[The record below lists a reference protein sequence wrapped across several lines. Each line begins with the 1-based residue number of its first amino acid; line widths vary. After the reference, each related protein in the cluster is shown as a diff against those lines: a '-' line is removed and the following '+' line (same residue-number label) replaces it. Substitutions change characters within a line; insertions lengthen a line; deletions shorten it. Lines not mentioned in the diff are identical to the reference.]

1 MTNTNNPAVT
11 KLSTSSAL
19 PKVFI
24 GLPQWQH
31 SHWPKTWFANYPK
44 SDNQLVH
51 YANECNTVEGNTTFY
66 SLPHSDAVA
75 RWEQSVGSDFSFT
88 FKFNQQITHVHQL
101 LHCEDEV
108 NEQLQTLAP
117 LKHKL
122 GIMLLQLPAS
132 FGPEKLERL
141 AAFLHHLPRHITVA
155 VEVRHLAFF
164 GKGDEEKQLNQLL
177 IEHNANRIIMDT
189 RALFTGPVSRLDTGA
204 NTRASNSALLSEVRH
219 KKPKVPVNVIATA
232 NNPVVRFVG
241 NDTDEDNIAC
251 LTPWV
256 NKIHQWRLEGKSP
269 YFFCHRPDN
278 KDAPWLAQQ
287 FIDLYNQ
294 KHGDTAI
301 PNLAIK
307 QQPSQNALF

>member
-51 YANECNTVEGNTTFY
+51 YAKECNTVEGNTTFY
-66 SLPHSDAVA
+66 SLPHSDAVS

-108 NEQLQTLAP
+108 NEQLQMLAP
-117 LKHKL
+117 LEHKL
-122 GIMLLQLPAS
+122 GVMLLQLPAS

-141 AAFLHHLPRHITVA
+141 ATFLHHLPRHITVA
-155 VEVRHLAFF
+155 VEVRHLDFF
-164 GKGDEEKQLNQLL
+164 KKGDEEKQLNQLL

-189 RALFTGPVSRLDTGA
+189 RALFTGPTTSADL
-204 NTRASNSALLSEVRH
+204 RASNSALLSDVRT
-219 KKPKVPVNVIATA
+219 KKPRVPVNVIATA
-232 NNPVVRFVG
+232 TNPVVRFVG
-241 NDTDEDNIAC
+241 NDTKEDNGAC
-251 LTPWV
+251 LRPWV

-287 FIDLYNQ
+287 FIDLYN
-294 KHGDTAI
+294 TAYPKNAL

-307 QQPSQNALF
+307 LQPNQNSLF